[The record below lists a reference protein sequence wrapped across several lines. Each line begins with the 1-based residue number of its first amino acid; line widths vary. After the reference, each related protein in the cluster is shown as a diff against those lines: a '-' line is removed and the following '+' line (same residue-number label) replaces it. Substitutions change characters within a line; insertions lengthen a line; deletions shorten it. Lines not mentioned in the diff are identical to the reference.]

1 MSGVIFDRDANYPAV
16 ATTCIKID
24 GEAKVNGAKE
34 AVELI
39 NDNNVADAKSAFKLK
54 GGTYS
59 SDVSAL
65 LDENSVAEEKNG
77 VYVVKTY
84 YAQVGETKYATLQ
97 EAADAATAEQTVTV
111 LNDVDM
117 TTDGNLT
124 VYAGKDIVLDM
135 NGHSIKGANAD
146 YKNIL
151 VSGKLTHHGLQGEQ
165 HG

>member
-1 MSGVIFDRDANYPAV
+1 MADGVGVLMRGGEMTMTGGEINATGDATRTGTVGDARQIIGVSGVVFDRDANYPAV
-16 ATTCIKID
+16 ATTSIKID
-24 GEAKVNGAKE
+24 GEAKVSGAKA

-77 VYVVKTY
+77 VYVVTTY

-97 EAADAATAEQTVTV
+97 
-111 LNDVDM
+111 
-117 TTDGNLT
+117 
-124 VYAGKDIVLDM
+124 
-135 NGHSIKGANAD
+135 
-146 YKNIL
+146 
-151 VSGKLTHHGLQGEQ
+151 KLSLIHI
-165 HG
+165 